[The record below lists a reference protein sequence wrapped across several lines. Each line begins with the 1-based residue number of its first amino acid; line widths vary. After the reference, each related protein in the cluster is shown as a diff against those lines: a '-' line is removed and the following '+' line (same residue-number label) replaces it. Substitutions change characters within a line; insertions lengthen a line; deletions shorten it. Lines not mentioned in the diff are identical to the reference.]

1 VLEGRDV
8 KTIGEAFNDLRA
20 SLENNM
26 NHICR
31 NDDINESQAGHFPA
45 AILIIVG
52 SAALSRLQ
60 GAEGEAHVFVG
71 MMADHGVESLLARKL
86 FDALRHG
93 LAHFWE
99 TKLLDVGRQEHVELV
114 VSWKKKRHLSLRSSP
129 SPGLYLNVRT
139 MWGDLQKALTQY
151 AVVLEGDPKTAG
163 SSAPS
168 RVTSLT
174 EDQTTLEA
182 WRWFQA
188 KAPKEEAS

>member
-1 VLEGRDV
+1 MLDESRPCRPVLLSMPRSSTCRIPSSGMARFGSAPTSSCRDR
-8 KTIGEAFNDLRA
+8 LRQNKPSA
-20 SLENNM
+20 KRLWRR
-26 NHICR
+26 ICR
-31 NDDINESQAGHFPA
+31 AQFPA

-99 TKLLDVGRQEHVELV
+99 TKLFDVGRQEHVELV

-163 SSAPS
+163 S
-168 RVTSLT
+168 
-174 EDQTTLEA
+174 
-182 WRWFQA
+182 
-188 KAPKEEAS
+188 